1 MRNGRKRDGSS
12 TKRKKATPRSDRQH
26 GSKIP
31 NSTPRICIADSNQCQ
46 KYEEFSSACTSIRH
60 VEPRTTTILCNLT
73 AILVRLTSNPTLASE
88 HAELMTCN
96 MQHLTPSKSAR
107 KIGALVKTTVFSSK
121 NPNDWRNVGKDGQNL
136 HHFAALLRGMCV
148 R

>member
-1 MRNGRKRDGSS
+1 MGAAR
-12 TKRKKATPRSDRQH
+12 KRKKATPRSDRQH

-73 AILVRLTSNPTLASE
+73 AILVRVTGSPTLASE
-88 HAELMTCN
+88 HAEDKTSGTGQRGRCYSGTATAQDQALYVN
-96 MQHLTPSKSAR
+96 DLLTLAKVPGNEGKKAR
-107 KIGALVKTTVFSSK
+107 
-121 NPNDWRNVGKDGQNL
+121 
-136 HHFAALLRGMCV
+136 
-148 R
+148 